1 MSSKK
6 YCSCN
11 TKKTCVVLVLRLA
24 LRLVKMSRMDSWSYL
39 QYLKTPTI
47 YLFEICRCSY
57 LYLLYLYLHRSYIF
71 RFTKDFLDLYIQ
83 VYFWLVDDHIFLIYI
98 FVLIFFFFY
107 FKLMTW
113 CMRYRNLYCLFL
125 WTATAA
131 SQTPC
136 GSVLLSWEITLSI
149 CKYNL
154 FAT

>member
-1 MSSKK
+1 MATSFLFVWNPKLKLFYHSSLKLSSKK

-98 FVLIFFFFY
+98 FVLIFFF
-107 FKLMTW
+107 
-113 CMRYRNLYCLFL
+113 LF
-125 WTATAA
+125 
-131 SQTPC
+131 SINDMMY
-136 GSVLLSWEITLSI
+136 EI
-149 CKYNL
+149 
-154 FAT
+154 